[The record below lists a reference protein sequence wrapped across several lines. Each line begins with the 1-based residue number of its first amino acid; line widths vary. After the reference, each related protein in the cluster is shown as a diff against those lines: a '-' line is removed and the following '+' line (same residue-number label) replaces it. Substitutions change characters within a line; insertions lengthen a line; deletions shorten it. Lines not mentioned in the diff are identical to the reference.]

1 MSNEREYETIPGT
14 FVYDGRRSQ
23 IGYYLNQFLMSLNK
37 PENREAFHASEPEY
51 LARFALSDEQKQAVL
66 DRNYP
71 RLLELGGVSY
81 FMVKLAH
88 SDGKTYFDIA
98 AAMSGMPRDA
108 YYQMMLSGGRS
119 PQGNRF
125 KGETR

>member
-1 MSNEREYETIPGT
+1 MPNEREYDTIPGT

-23 IGYYLNQFLMSLNK
+23 LGYHLNQFLMSLNK
-37 PENREAFHASEPEY
+37 PENREAFHANEPGY
-51 LARFALSDEQKQAVL
+51 LALFSLSDEQRQAVL
-66 DRNYP
+66 DRNYT
-71 RLLELGGVSY
+71 RLLELGGISY

-98 AAMSGMPRDA
+98 AAMSGMSRDE
-108 YYQMMLSGGRS
+108 YYQMMLNGGRS